1 MAYRI
6 IFEDVKKTIHEITI
20 LDSVPNVGDDIV
32 ITYRDYAGHLTGDQ
46 DAFPVKHRTFG
57 YEKFDRPAGYSA
69 PLDNGM
75 HLTTVHVL
83 LGDPIQAVVFEK
95 AED

>member
-6 IFEDVKKTIHEITI
+6 IFEDVKKTIHEVTI

-32 ITYRDYAGHLTGDQ
+32 ITYRDYSGQLTGKV

-57 YEKFDRPAGYSA
+57 YEKFDRPAGYVT

-95 AED
+95 VED

>member
-1 MAYRI
+1 MAYKV
-6 IFEDVKKTIHEITI
+6 IFEDVKKTIHELTI

-32 ITYRDYAGHLTGDQ
+32 ITYRDYAGNLTGVV
-46 DAFPVKHRTFG
+46 DAFPVKHRTFE
-57 YEKFDRPAGYSA
+57 YEKFDRPAGYVA

-83 LGDPIQAVVFEK
+83 LGEPVHPVVFEK
-95 AED
+95 AAD

>member
-6 IFEDVKKTIHEITI
+6 IFEDVKKTIHEIAI

-32 ITYRDYAGHLTGDQ
+32 ITYRDYSGQLTGKI

-57 YEKFDRPAGYSA
+57 YEKYDRPAGYGS

-83 LGDPIQAVVFEK
+83 LGDPIQPVVFEK
-95 AED
+95 PED